1 VKLPVEYKQLGKTG
15 EKIAAVG
22 LGTWRLGGSQSPD
35 YAHDLEIVETI
46 RYAVELGMN
55 HIDTAEMYA
64 SGHAEE
70 LVGRAIKVF
79 PRDEVFIAT
88 KVWYTNLRYDDVLQ
102 ACERSLKRLGVKY
115 VDLYMI
121 HWPNEKIPLSETMK
135 AMEKLYK
142 DGKIRYIGVSNF
154 STRLVEEAQSNLS
167 TTEIAA
173 NQVEYGLH
181 NRSIEA
187 DLLPYCERNG
197 ITVTAYSPLGQGR
210 IAMELKAKTKRTET
224 LWEIANR
231 YGKTPIQVALN
242 WVIWRENVITIPK
255 ASRREHL
262 EENAGACGW
271 RLIPRDYQLLS
282 DVWR

>member
-1 VKLPVEYKQLGKTG
+1 MEYKRLGKTD
-15 EKIAAVG
+15 EKIAAIG
-22 LGTWRLGGSQSPD
+22 LGTWRMGGSMSPD
-35 YAHDLEIVETI
+35 HSQDLEIVEAI

-55 HIDTAEMYA
+55 HIDTAEMYGA
-64 SGHAEE
+64 GHSEE

-79 PRDEVFIAT
+79 PRDQVFIAT

-121 HWPNEKIPLSETMK
+121 HWPNERIPVSETMK

-154 STRLVEEAQSNLS
+154 STSLVEEAQSSLS
-167 TTEIAA
+167 TTDIVA

-181 NRSIEA
+181 NRHIER
-187 DLLPYCERNG
+187 DLLPYCEKNG
-197 ITVTAYSPLGQGR
+197 ITITAYSPLGQGR
-210 IAMELKAKTKRTET
+210 LAMELRARTKRTEA
-224 LWEIANR
+224 LQELANR
-231 YGKTPIQVALN
+231 YIKTPVQIALN

-255 ASRREHL
+255 AIKKEHL
-262 EENAGACGW
+262 EENAGASGW
-271 RLIPRDYQLLS
+271 RLTPEDYKRLS
-282 DVWR
+282 DSWK